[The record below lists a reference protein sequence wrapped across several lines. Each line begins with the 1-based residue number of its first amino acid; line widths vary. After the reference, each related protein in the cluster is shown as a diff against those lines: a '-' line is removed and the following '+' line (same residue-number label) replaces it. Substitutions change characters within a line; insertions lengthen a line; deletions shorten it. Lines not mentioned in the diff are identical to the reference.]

1 MIVCPT
7 GEFDFQ
13 PHLASTK
20 WNWILQMS
28 QPLPGINGA
37 SRVLRLICL
46 LLLISPQLSGQAGL
60 DPRSMAMGGTGVA
73 VANPATAA
81 FFNPAVLS
89 IEKQRRFS
97 LEFPII
103 GARFTDPDDLFGALD
118 AYQDQD
124 LFGTLQSSIDQF
136 NLSPSE
142 ASSGTVISNLGILNS
157 ALADIGGST
166 IGAEL
171 LAGGSTGFSGQDS
184 ANQFRWQVYVLDG
197 ARLGGRISYRDGD
210 YLSGFLA
217 AVDQVDFDN
226 LSNNTPAQLDALA
239 SYLTYTVD
247 GVTGEV
253 TGVELLPAAATQSS
267 LDLISATRK
276 EVGVAI
282 STRIG
287 DLAVGVTPKFTR
299 LELFDYSASNETASD
314 SGFNRDDSIS
324 NYEDFNIDVGIAQEL
339 ENGWTVGL
347 AARNLIAHEYAGHR
361 MVLADENDPMS
372 GVMTPTGNSL
382 DLTPTVHL
390 GAARQE
396 EWWTVA
402 VDLDLVGQEGI
413 YQLPRDQYLS
423 TGIEVDL
430 AGWGQLR
437 GGYRLNLD
445 DSDRNVASVGIGVSP
460 FGIHVDIAL
469 AGNQNEVG
477 AAAQLGFRF

>member
-1 MIVCPT
+1 
-7 GEFDFQ
+7 
-13 PHLASTK
+13 
-20 WNWILQMS
+20 MS
-28 QPLPGINGA
+28 QQLPALVGV
-37 SRVLRLICL
+37 SRVFRWICL

-89 IEKQRRFS
+89 IEEQRRYS

-118 AYQDQD
+118 AYQDQG
-124 LFGTLQSSIDQF
+124 LFGTLEASIVGF
-136 NLSPSE
+136 NNSPSE
-142 ASSGTVISNLGILNS
+142 ASSNTVIFNLGNLNA
-157 ALADIGGST
+157 ALADLGGRA

-171 LAGGSTGFSGQDS
+171 MAGGSTGYSGQDS
-184 ANQFRWQVYVLDG
+184 ESQFRWQVYVIDG
-197 ARLGGRISYRDGD
+197 ARLGGRIAYRDGD

-226 LSNNTPAQLDALA
+226 PANNTQEQLDLLSNYVDYTP
-239 SYLTYTVD
+239 D
-247 GVTGEV
+247 GVGGVAE
-253 TGVELLPAAATQSS
+253 VELLVPETQSS
-267 LDLISATRK
+267 LDHITAIRK
-276 EVGVAI
+276 EIGVAI

-299 LELFDYSASNETASD
+299 LELFDYSVSNETASE
-314 SGFNRDDSIS
+314 SGFNSDDYIS
-324 NYEDFNIDVGIAQEL
+324 NYEDFNLDVGIAQQL

-361 MVLADENDPMS
+361 MDPMS

-390 GAARQE
+390 GAGRQE

-402 VDLDLVGQEGI
+402 VDLDLIAQDGVLP
-413 YQLPRDQYLS
+413 QLPGEQYLS
-423 TGIEVDL
+423 TGVEVDL

-445 DSDRNVASVGIGVSP
+445 DRDRNVASVGIGVSP
-460 FGIHVDIAL
+460 FGLHVDVAL

-477 AAAQLGFRF
+477 AAVQLGFRF

>member
-1 MIVCPT
+1 
-7 GEFDFQ
+7 
-13 PHLASTK
+13 
-20 WNWILQMS
+20 MS
-28 QPLPGINGA
+28 QHLPGMLGV
-37 SRVLRLICL
+37 SRVLRLCCL

-89 IEKQRRFS
+89 IEERRRFS

-103 GARFTDPDDLFGALD
+103 GVRFSDPDDLFGQLD
-118 AYQDQD
+118 AYQDQG
-124 LFGTLQSSIDQF
+124 LAHALQKSIGDV
-136 NLSPSE
+136 NAIPSE
-142 ASSGTVISNLGILNS
+142 TNISTVIDDLGNLNA
-157 ALADIGGST
+157 ALADLGGRA

-171 LAGGSTGFSGQDS
+171 LAGGSTGYSGQDS
-184 ANQFRWQVYVLDG
+184 ADQFRWQVYVLDG

-226 LSNNTPAQLDALA
+226 LSNNTPAQLDGLA

-253 TGVELLPAAATQSS
+253 IGVELLVPETQSS
-267 LDLISATRK
+267 LDHITAIRK
-276 EVGVAI
+276 EIGVAI

-299 LELFDYSASNETASD
+299 LELFDYSVSNETASEG
-314 SGFNRDDSIS
+314 GFNSDDYIS
-324 NYEDFNIDVGIAQEL
+324 NYEDFNIDVGIAQKL
-339 ENGWTVGL
+339 DNGWTVGL

-361 MVLADENDPMS
+361 LVLADESDPMS

-390 GAARQE
+390 GAGRQE

-402 VDLDLVGQEGI
+402 VDLDLIAQEGLLP
-413 YQLPRDQYLS
+413 QLPRDQFLS
-423 TGIEVDL
+423 AGIEVDL

-445 DSDRNVASVGIGVSP
+445 DSGRNVASAGIGVSP
-460 FGIHVDIAL
+460 FGLHVDIAL
-469 AGNQNEVG
+469 AGNQNEFGG
-477 AAAQLGFRF
+477 AVQLGFRF

>member
-1 MIVCPT
+1 
-7 GEFDFQ
+7 
-13 PHLASTK
+13 
-20 WNWILQMS
+20 MS
-28 QPLPGINGA
+28 QPLPGITGV
-37 SRVLRLICL
+37 SRVLCLICL
-46 LLLISPQLSGQAGL
+46 LLMLSPELPGQAGL

-89 IEKQRRFS
+89 IEEQRRFS
-97 LEFPII
+97 LELPII
-103 GARFTDPDDLFGALD
+103 GVRFSDPDDLFGQLD
-118 AYQDQD
+118 AYQDQEYATLVD
-124 LFGTLQSSIDQF
+124 SLGTL
-136 NLSPSE
+136 NGSPSE
-142 ASSGTVISNLGILNS
+142 ANSILVISHLGDLNA
-157 ALADIGGST
+157 ALADLGGRA
-166 IGAEL
+166 IGAEV
-171 LAGGSTGFSGQDS
+171 LAGGSTGYSGQDS
-184 ANQFRWQVYVLDG
+184 ASQFRWQVYVLDG
-197 ARLGGRISYRDGD
+197 IRLGGRIAYRDGD
-210 YLSGFLA
+210 YLSDFQA

-226 LSNNTPAQLDALA
+226 LANNTPAQLDALA

-247 GVTGEV
+247 GV
-253 TGVELLPAAATQSS
+253 GVVDGVVLLGPETQSS
-267 LDLISATRK
+267 LDLITAGR
-276 EVGVAI
+276 EEIGVAI

-299 LELFDYSASNETASD
+299 LELFDYSASNETASE
-314 SGFNRDDSIS
+314 SGFNRDDYIS
-324 NYEDFNIDVGIAQEL
+324 NYEDFNLDVGIAQQL

-361 MVLADENDPMS
+361 LDPMS

-390 GAARQE
+390 GAGRQE

-402 VDLDLVGQEGI
+402 VDLDLVGQEGF

-423 TGIEVDL
+423 TGVELDL

-460 FGIHVDIAL
+460 FGLHFDVAV

>member
-1 MIVCPT
+1 MP
-7 GEFDFQ
+7 Q
-13 PHLASTK
+13 H
-20 WNWILQMS
+20 
-28 QPLPGINGA
+28 LPGVNGV
-37 SRVLRLICL
+37 SRVLSCCCL

-89 IEKQRRFS
+89 IEEQRRYS

-103 GARFTDPDDLFGALD
+103 GARFSDPDDLFGQLD
-118 AYQDQD
+118 VYQDQD
-124 LFGTLQSSIDQF
+124 LFGALEDSIVGF
-136 NLSPSE
+136 NNSPSE
-142 ASSGTVISNLGILNS
+142 ASSNTVISNLGNLNA
-157 ALADIGGST
+157 ALADIGGRA

-171 LAGGSTGFSGQDS
+171 LAGGSTGYSGQDS
-184 ANQFRWQVYVLDG
+184 ESQFRWQVYVIDG
-197 ARLGGRISYRDGD
+197 ARQGGRIAYRDGD

-226 LSNNTPAQLDALA
+226 LANNTPAQLDALA
-239 SYLTYTVD
+239 SYLIYEVD

-253 TGVELLPAAATQSS
+253 SEVTLLPPAETQSS
-267 LDLISATRK
+267 LDLIAAIRK

-299 LELFDYSASNETASD
+299 IELFDYSASNETASE
-314 SGFNRDDSIS
+314 SGFNRDDYIS
-324 NYEDFNIDVGIAQEL
+324 NYEDFNIDVGIAQQL
-339 ENGWTVGL
+339 DNGWTVGV
-347 AARNLIAHEYAGHR
+347 AARNLIAHEYAGKR
-361 MVLADENDPMS
+361 LDPMS

-390 GAARQE
+390 GAGRQE

-413 YQLPRDQYLS
+413 HQLPRDQYLS
-423 TGIEVDL
+423 TGIEWDL

-460 FGIHVDIAL
+460 FGLHVDVAL

-477 AAAQLGFRF
+477 GAVQLGFRF

>member
-1 MIVCPT
+1 
-7 GEFDFQ
+7 
-13 PHLASTK
+13 
-20 WNWILQMS
+20 MS
-28 QPLPGINGA
+28 RPLPGVNGV
-37 SRVLRLICL
+37 SKGLCWCCL
-46 LLLISPQLSGQAGL
+46 LLLTSAQLSGQAGL

-89 IEKQRRFS
+89 IEEQRRYS

-103 GARFTDPDDLFGALD
+103 GARFTDPDDLFGQLD
-118 AYQDQD
+118 AYQDQG
-124 LFGTLQSSIDQF
+124 LAHALQKSIDEVNAF
-136 NLSPSE
+136 PSE
-142 ASSGTVISNLGILNS
+142 TNISIVIDDLGNLNA
-157 ALADIGGST
+157 ALADLGGRA

-171 LAGGSTGFSGQDS
+171 LAGGSTGYSGQDS
-184 ANQFRWQVYVLDG
+184 ADQFRWQVYVIDG
-197 ARLGGRISYRDGD
+197 ARLGGRIAYRDGD

-226 LSNNTPAQLDALA
+226 LANNTPAQLDALA
-239 SYLTYTVD
+239 SYLTYEVN

-253 TGVELLPAAATQSS
+253 SEVTLLPPAETQSS
-267 LDLISATRK
+267 LEHITAIRK

-299 LELFDYSASNETASD
+299 LELFDYSVSNETASE
-314 SGFNRDDSIS
+314 SGFNSDDYIS
-324 NYEDFNIDVGIAQEL
+324 NYEDFNIDVGIAQQL
-339 ENGWTVGL
+339 DNGWTVGL

-361 MVLADENDPMS
+361 LVLADENDPMS

-390 GAARQE
+390 GAGRQE

-402 VDLDLVGQEGI
+402 VDLDLIAQEGLLP
-413 YQLPRDQYLS
+413 QLPRDQFLS
-423 TGIEVDL
+423 AGVEVDL

-445 DSDRNVASVGIGVSP
+445 DSGRNVASVGIGVSP
-460 FGIHVDIAL
+460 FGIHVDVAL

-477 AAAQLGFRF
+477 AAVQLGFRF

>member
-1 MIVCPT
+1 
-7 GEFDFQ
+7 
-13 PHLASTK
+13 
-20 WNWILQMS
+20 MS
-28 QPLPGINGA
+28 QQLPALVGV
-37 SRVLRLICL
+37 SRVFRWICL

-89 IEKQRRFS
+89 IEEQRRYS

-118 AYQDQD
+118 AYQDQG
-124 LFGTLQSSIDQF
+124 LFGTLEASIVGF
-136 NLSPSE
+136 NNSPSE
-142 ASSGTVISNLGILNS
+142 ASSNTVIFNLGNLNA
-157 ALADIGGST
+157 ALADLGGRA

-171 LAGGSTGFSGQDS
+171 MAGGSTGYSGQDS
-184 ANQFRWQVYVLDG
+184 ESQFRWQVYVIDG
-197 ARLGGRISYRDGD
+197 ARLGGRIAYRDGD

-226 LSNNTPAQLDALA
+226 PANNTQEQLDLLSNYVDYTP
-239 SYLTYTVD
+239 D
-247 GVTGEV
+247 GVGGVAE
-253 TGVELLPAAATQSS
+253 VELLVPETQSS
-267 LDLISATRK
+267 LDHITAIRK
-276 EVGVAI
+276 EIGVAI

-299 LELFDYSASNETASD
+299 LELFDYSVSNETASE
-314 SGFNRDDSIS
+314 SGFNSDDYIS
-324 NYEDFNIDVGIAQEL
+324 NYEDFNLDVGIAQQL

-361 MVLADENDPMS
+361 MDPMS

-390 GAARQE
+390 GAGRQE

-402 VDLDLVGQEGI
+402 VDLDLIAQEGLLP
-413 YQLPRDQYLS
+413 QLPRDQFLS
-423 TGIEVDL
+423 AGVEVDM

-445 DSDRNVASVGIGVSP
+445 DRDRNVASVGIGVSP
-460 FGIHVDIAL
+460 FGLHVDVAL

-477 AAAQLGFRF
+477 AAVQLGFRF

>member
-1 MIVCPT
+1 
-7 GEFDFQ
+7 
-13 PHLASTK
+13 
-20 WNWILQMS
+20 MS
-28 QPLPGINGA
+28 QQLPGMDGV

-89 IEKQRRFS
+89 IEERRRFS

-103 GARFTDPDDLFGALD
+103 GVRFSDPDDLFGQLD
-118 AYQDQD
+118 AYQDQG
-124 LFGTLQSSIDQF
+124 LAHALQKSIGDV
-136 NLSPSE
+136 NAIPSE
-142 ASSGTVISNLGILNS
+142 TNISIVIDDLGNLNA
-157 ALADIGGST
+157 ALADLGGRA

-171 LAGGSTGFSGQDS
+171 LAGGSTGYSGQDS
-184 ANQFRWQVYVLDG
+184 ADQFRWQVYVLDG

-210 YLSGFLA
+210 YFSGFLA
-217 AVDQVDFDN
+217 AVEQVDFDN
-226 LSNNTPAQLDALA
+226 PANNTQEQLDLLSNYVDYTP
-239 SYLTYTVD
+239 D
-247 GVTGEV
+247 GVGGVAE
-253 TGVELLPAAATQSS
+253 VELLVPETQSS
-267 LDLISATRK
+267 LDHITAIRK
-276 EVGVAI
+276 EIGVAI

-299 LELFDYSASNETASD
+299 LELFDYSVSNETASE
-314 SGFNRDDSIS
+314 SGFNSDDYIS
-324 NYEDFNIDVGIAQEL
+324 NYEDFNLDVGIAQQL
-339 ENGWTVGL
+339 DNGWTVGL

-361 MVLADENDPMS
+361 LDPMS

-390 GAARQE
+390 GAGRQE

-402 VDLDLVGQEGI
+402 VDLDLIAQEGLLP
-413 YQLPRDQYLS
+413 QLPRDQFLS
-423 TGIEVDL
+423 AGVEVDL

-445 DSDRNVASVGIGVSP
+445 DSGRNVASAGIGVSP
-460 FGIHVDIAL
+460 FGLHVDIAV
-469 AGNQNEVG
+469 AGNQNEFGG
-477 AAAQLGFRF
+477 AVQLGFRF

>member
-1 MIVCPT
+1 
-7 GEFDFQ
+7 
-13 PHLASTK
+13 
-20 WNWILQMS
+20 MS
-28 QPLPGINGA
+28 QPLPGITGV
-37 SRVLRLICL
+37 SRLLCLICL
-46 LLLISPQLSGQAGL
+46 LLLLSPELPGQAGL

-89 IEKQRRFS
+89 IEEQRRYS

-103 GARFTDPDDLFGALD
+103 GARFADPNDLFGQLD
-118 AYQDQD
+118 VYQDQD
-124 LFGTLQSSIDQF
+124 LFGTLEASIVGF
-136 NLSPSE
+136 NNSPSE
-142 ASSGTVISNLGILNS
+142 ASSNTVISNLGNLNA
-157 ALADIGGST
+157 ALADLGGRA

-171 LAGGSTGFSGQDS
+171 LAGGSTGYSGQDS
-184 ANQFRWQVYVLDG
+184 ESQFRWQVYVIDG
-197 ARLGGRISYRDGD
+197 ARLGGRIAYRDGD

-226 LSNNTPAQLDALA
+226 LANNTPAQLDALA

-253 TGVELLPAAATQSS
+253 TGVELLPPAETQSS
-267 LDLISATRK
+267 LDHITAIRK
-276 EVGVAI
+276 EIGVAI

-299 LELFDYSASNETASD
+299 LELFDYSVSNETASE
-314 SGFNRDDSIS
+314 SGFNSDDYIS
-324 NYEDFNIDVGIAQEL
+324 NYEDFNLDVGIAQQL

-361 MVLADENDPMS
+361 LDPMS

-390 GAARQE
+390 GAGRQE

-402 VDLDLVGQEGI
+402 VDLDLIAQEGLLP
-413 YQLPRDQYLS
+413 QLPRDQFLS
-423 TGIEVDL
+423 AGIEVDL

-445 DSDRNVASVGIGVSP
+445 DGDRNVASVGIGVSP
-460 FGIHVDIAL
+460 FGLHVDVAV

-477 AAAQLGFRF
+477 AAVQLGFRF

>member
-1 MIVCPT
+1 C
-7 GEFDFQ
+7 
-13 PHLASTK
+13 
-20 WNWILQMS
+20 
-28 QPLPGINGA
+28 
-37 SRVLRLICL
+37 CL
-46 LLLISPQLSGQAGL
+46 LLLTSAQLSGQAGL

-89 IEKQRRFS
+89 IEEQRRYS

-103 GARFTDPDDLFGALD
+103 GARFTDPDDLFGQLD
-118 AYQDQD
+118 AYQDQG
-124 LFGTLQSSIDQF
+124 LAHALQKSIDEVNAF
-136 NLSPSE
+136 PSE
-142 ASSGTVISNLGILNS
+142 TNISIVIDDLGNLNA
-157 ALADIGGST
+157 ALADLGGRA

-171 LAGGSTGFSGQDS
+171 LAGGSTGYSGQDS
-184 ANQFRWQVYVLDG
+184 ADQFRWQVYVIDG
-197 ARLGGRISYRDGD
+197 ARLGGRIAYRDGD

-226 LSNNTPAQLDALA
+226 LANNTPAQLDALA
-239 SYLTYTVD
+239 SYLTYEVN

-253 TGVELLPAAATQSS
+253 SEVTLLPPAETQSS
-267 LDLISATRK
+267 LEHITAIRK

-299 LELFDYSASNETASD
+299 LELFDYSVSNETASE
-314 SGFNRDDSIS
+314 SGFNSDDYIS
-324 NYEDFNIDVGIAQEL
+324 NYEDFNIDVGIAQQL
-339 ENGWTVGL
+339 DNGWTVGL

-361 MVLADENDPMS
+361 LVLADENDPMS

-390 GAARQE
+390 GAGRQE

-402 VDLDLVGQEGI
+402 VDLDLIAQEGLLP
-413 YQLPRDQYLS
+413 QLPRDQFLS
-423 TGIEVDL
+423 AGVEVDL

-445 DSDRNVASVGIGVSP
+445 DSGRNVASVGIGVSP
-460 FGIHVDIAL
+460 FGIHVDVAL

-477 AAAQLGFRF
+477 AAVQLGFRF

>member
-1 MIVCPT
+1 
-7 GEFDFQ
+7 
-13 PHLASTK
+13 
-20 WNWILQMS
+20 MS
-28 QPLPGINGA
+28 QRLPGMVGV

-46 LLLISPQLSGQAGL
+46 LLLISPQLSAQAGL

-89 IEKQRRFS
+89 IEERRRFS

-103 GARFTDPDDLFGALD
+103 GVRFSDPDDLFGQLD
-118 AYQDQD
+118 AYQDQG
-124 LFGTLQSSIDQF
+124 LAHALQKSILDV
-136 NLSPSE
+136 NAIPSE
-142 ASSGTVISNLGILNS
+142 TNISIVIDDLGNLNA
-157 ALADIGGST
+157 ALADLGGRA

-171 LAGGSTGFSGQDS
+171 LAGGSTGYSGQDS
-184 ANQFRWQVYVLDG
+184 ADQFRWQVYVIDG

-226 LSNNTPAQLDALA
+226 PANNTQEQLDLLSNYVDYTP
-239 SYLTYTVD
+239 D
-247 GVTGEV
+247 GVGGVAE
-253 TGVELLPAAATQSS
+253 VELLVPETQSS
-267 LDLISATRK
+267 LDHITAIRK
-276 EVGVAI
+276 EIGVAI

-299 LELFDYSASNETASD
+299 LELFDYSVSNETASE
-314 SGFNRDDSIS
+314 SGFNSDDYIS
-324 NYEDFNIDVGIAQEL
+324 NYEDFNIDVGIAQQL

-390 GAARQE
+390 GAGRQE

-402 VDLDLVGQEGI
+402 VDLDLIAQEGLLP
-413 YQLPRDQYLS
+413 QLPRDQFLS
-423 TGIEVDL
+423 AGVEVDL

-460 FGIHVDIAL
+460 FGLHLDVAL

-477 AAAQLGFRF
+477 AAVQLGFRF

>member
-1 MIVCPT
+1 
-7 GEFDFQ
+7 
-13 PHLASTK
+13 
-20 WNWILQMS
+20 MS
-28 QPLPGINGA
+28 QPLPEINGV
-37 SRVLRLICL
+37 SRVLCLCCL

-89 IEKQRRFS
+89 IEERRRFS

-103 GARFTDPDDLFGALD
+103 GVRFSDPDDLFGQLD
-118 AYQDQD
+118 AYQD
-124 LFGTLQSSIDQF
+124 LFVTLESSIDGF
-136 NLSPSE
+136 NENTESI
-142 ASSGTVISNLGILNS
+142 GTVISYLGNLNA
-157 ALADIGGST
+157 ALADLGGRA

-210 YLSGFLA
+210 YFSGFLA
-217 AVDQVDFDN
+217 AVEQVDFDN
-226 LSNNTPAQLDALA
+226 PANNTQEQLDLLSNYVDYTP
-239 SYLTYTVD
+239 D
-247 GVTGEV
+247 GVGGVAE
-253 TGVELLPAAATQSS
+253 VELLVPETQSS
-267 LDLISATRK
+267 LDHITAIRK
-276 EVGVAI
+276 EIGVAI

-299 LELFDYSASNETASD
+299 LELFDYSVSNETASE
-314 SGFNRDDSIS
+314 SGFNSDDYIS
-324 NYEDFNIDVGIAQEL
+324 NYEDFNLDVGIAQQL
-339 ENGWTVGL
+339 DNGWTVGL

-361 MVLADENDPMS
+361 LDPMS

-390 GAARQE
+390 GAGRQE

-402 VDLDLVGQEGI
+402 VDLDLIAQEGLLP
-413 YQLPRDQYLS
+413 QLPRDQFLAA
-423 TGIEVDL
+423 GVEVDL

-445 DSDRNVASVGIGVSP
+445 DSGRNVASAGIGVSP
-460 FGIHVDIAL
+460 FGLHVDIAL
-469 AGNQNEVG
+469 AGNQNEFGG
-477 AAAQLGFRF
+477 AVQLGFRF

>member
-1 MIVCPT
+1 
-7 GEFDFQ
+7 
-13 PHLASTK
+13 
-20 WNWILQMS
+20 MS
-28 QPLPGINGA
+28 QQLPGMDGV

-89 IEKQRRFS
+89 IEERRRFS

-103 GARFTDPDDLFGALD
+103 GVRFSDPDDLFGQLD
-118 AYQDQD
+118 AYQDQG
-124 LFGTLQSSIDQF
+124 LAHALQKSIGDV
-136 NLSPSE
+136 NAIPSE
-142 ASSGTVISNLGILNS
+142 TNISIVIDDLGNLNA
-157 ALADIGGST
+157 ALADLGGRA

-171 LAGGSTGFSGQDS
+171 LAGGSTGYSGQDS
-184 ANQFRWQVYVLDG
+184 ADQFRWQVYVLDG
-197 ARLGGRISYRDGD
+197 ARLGGRIAYRDGD

-217 AVDQVDFDN
+217 AVEQVDFDN
-226 LSNNTPAQLDALA
+226 PANNTQEQLDLLSNYVDYTP
-239 SYLTYTVD
+239 D
-247 GVTGEV
+247 GVGGVAE
-253 TGVELLPAAATQSS
+253 VELLVPETQSS
-267 LDLISATRK
+267 LDHITAIRK
-276 EVGVAI
+276 EIGVAI

-299 LELFDYSASNETASD
+299 LELFDYSVSNETASE
-314 SGFNRDDSIS
+314 SGFNSDDYIS
-324 NYEDFNIDVGIAQEL
+324 NYEDFNLDVGIAQQL
-339 ENGWTVGL
+339 DNGWTVGL

-361 MVLADENDPMS
+361 LDPMS

-390 GAARQE
+390 GAGRQE

-402 VDLDLVGQEGI
+402 VDLDLIAQEGLLP
-413 YQLPRDQYLS
+413 QLPRDQFLS
-423 TGIEVDL
+423 AGVEVDL

-445 DSDRNVASVGIGVSP
+445 DSGRNVASAGIGVSP
-460 FGIHVDIAL
+460 FGLHVDIAL
-469 AGNQNEVG
+469 AGNQNEFGG
-477 AAAQLGFRF
+477 AVQLGFRF